1 MSEPNGVVEPIHN
14 KAMPVMLMTA
24 ADVERWLTGTLD
36 EALELQ
42 RPADDAAI
50 VIRKERVAA

>member
-1 MSEPNGVVEPIHN
+1 
-14 KAMPVMLMTA
+14 MPVMLMTA

-42 RPADDAAI
+42 KPAADAA
-50 VIRKERVAA
+50 VFIREEKVAA